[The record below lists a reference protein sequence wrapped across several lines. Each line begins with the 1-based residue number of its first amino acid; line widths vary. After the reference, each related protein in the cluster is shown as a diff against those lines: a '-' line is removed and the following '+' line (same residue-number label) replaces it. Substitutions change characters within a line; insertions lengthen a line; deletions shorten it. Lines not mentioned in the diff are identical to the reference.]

1 VAGVA
6 DVVERPRV
14 ALVVLCTASFMAV
27 VDTTIVSIALPSI
40 RHELGFSPAGVQ
52 WVLNAYT
59 LVFGGLLLLCGRLGD
74 LYGRR
79 RLFLTGLLVFAVG
92 SVLAAAAG
100 QPWLLIAGRAVQG
113 VGAAAFVPA
122 SLSLLTATFTEQRAR
137 SRALGAYGAMAALG
151 FVVGMV
157 GGGVIT
163 QLWGWR
169 WIFLVALPVIM
180 IPLLPARRVLPES
193 REPAGPRWLDVLGA
207 LTVTAG
213 AVLVILGLTSAA
225 QHGWL
230 SAITIGSC
238 ALGIAALLA
247 FGVVERRHPAPLVPP
262 GVVTRRA
269 VLVPN
274 GAITLLSMVGV
285 AWLYVLT
292 LWFQEVLGKDALVS
306 GLLFAPMTVASVLAA
321 AVAGP
326 ATDRFGVRATASAGL
341 LLVAAGLAVMA
352 VGMGGSGSV
361 STVIAGMVVGEAG
374 FMLASVPLTVAGT
387 AGIDDEQAG
396 LAAGLLNSSMQ
407 LGNGWGL
414 GIVAAV
420 VAATAAAAGPA
431 DAGSLRWGLVTC
443 LGFCVPAL
451 LLTAAGL
458 PRRSPAE
465 RAARAGRD

>member
-1 VAGVA
+1 VTGVA
-6 DVVERPRV
+6 NTVGRSRV
-14 ALVVLCTASFMAV
+14 ALVVLCMASFMAV

-40 RHELGFSPAGVQ
+40 RQELGFSPAGVQ

-79 RLFLTGLLVFAVG
+79 RLFMLGLLVFGAG
-92 SVLAAAAG
+92 TILAAAAG

-122 SLSLLTATFTEQRAR
+122 SLSLLTATFTEPRAR
-137 SRALGAYGAMAALG
+137 SRALSAYGAMAALG

-169 WIFLVALPVIM
+169 WIFLVAVPIIM
-180 IPLLPARRVLPES
+180 IPLLPARRVLQES
-193 REPAGPRWLDVLGA
+193 RDPTGPHRLDVLGA

-213 AVLVILGLTSAA
+213 AVLVIFGLTSAA
-225 QHGWL
+225 QYGWL
-230 SAITIGSC
+230 ATITISSC
-238 ALGIAALLA
+238 ALGIAALVA
-247 FGVVERRHPAPLVPP
+247 FGVIERRHPNPLVPP
-262 GVVTRRA
+262 GVVARRA

-274 GAITLLSMVGV
+274 GAITLQSMIGV

-292 LWFQEVLGKDALVS
+292 LYFQEALGKDALVT

-326 ATDRFGVRATASAGL
+326 ATDRFGVRATATAGL
-341 LLVAAGLAVMA
+341 SLVAVGIVVMA
-352 VGMGGSGSV
+352 VGMDGGSAAI
-361 STVIAGMVVGEAG
+361 VIAGMVVGEAG
-374 FMLASVPLTVAGT
+374 FMLASVPLTVAG
-387 AGIDDEQAG
+387 AASIDNKQAG

-420 VAATAAAAGPA
+420 VAATATAVGRA
-431 DAGSLRWGLVTC
+431 DVVSLRWGLVTC
-443 LGFCVPAL
+443 LSFCLPAL
-451 LLTAAGL
+451 LLTAIGL
-458 PRRSPAE
+458 RRRAPAE
-465 RAARAGRD
+465 PTSPSGRR